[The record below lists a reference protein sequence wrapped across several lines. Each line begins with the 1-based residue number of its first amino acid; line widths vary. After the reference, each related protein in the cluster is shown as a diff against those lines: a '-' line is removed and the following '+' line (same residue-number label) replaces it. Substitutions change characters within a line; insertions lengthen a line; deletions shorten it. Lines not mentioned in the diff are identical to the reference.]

1 MASGQKAPAVF
12 SIPAGAPFLTTLAD
26 ALLDGRLGAIP
37 GLGTD
42 PLALAEVTVL
52 LPTRRAVRA
61 FADIL
66 LARAPAGALVL
77 PNIRPIGDVDEEEHL
92 LSDSA
97 ETAADRL
104 LLPNAVSRV
113 ERLLVLSR
121 LIGAWSRAIRAD
133 LFDTTHDRRVPET
146 AAGAVRLAA
155 DLARLIDDMEIAG
168 IPWSEL
174 RHLIPEDYPEFRQLT
189 LDFLRIAGEA
199 WPAYL
204 AEESLVNPAGR
215 RDRLLRAEAARLM
228 AHPPRAPII
237 AAGSTG
243 SIPATAHLLAAIA
256 RLPTG
261 AVVLPGLDR
270 ELDEPSWTAIGGLE
284 GEGRPTPSHPQYGL
298 KQLLRELGVTRESV
312 AELAPPSAFA
322 ARRKLLSEMMRPAE
336 TTELWSTRALADPA
350 PALDGLSVLVA
361 RNDREEALAIAFAL
375 REAIETP
382 DVAAALVTPD
392 RDLARRVAAELARW
406 GIIADDS
413 AGSTLDTTPPG
424 IFARLF
430 AEVVARPGD
439 PLALLAL
446 LKHPI
451 AAFGMDR
458 AECRA
463 SARALELALMRGKAI
478 PADLATL
485 PDLLAAPRPAEPRRR
500 DPASRLAPE
509 DWDNALG
516 LARRLAAILAP
527 LHRAEPAP
535 GAATSD
541 LASLIQEVI
550 PALRAAASDET
561 GSDAFL
567 WQGTA
572 GEALARL
579 LGELAER
586 GTKVDIARA
595 DLPSFLTAVMAGA
608 RVSRPPVAGARIHIW
623 GVLEARLQTADLMI
637 LAGLDE
643 GVWPGETRT
652 DPWLSRTM
660 REQLGLDPPE
670 RRIGLAAHDFAEALA
685 GPRVV
690 VTRAE
695 RRAGTPT
702 IASRWLQ
709 RLFAVIGKD
718 ATEELTARGARYLAW
733 ARHADA
739 AASVQPAPRPA
750 PRPAVALRPRGL
762 SITEIETW
770 IRDPYEIYAK
780 HVLRIF
786 ELPAI
791 GAPPDA
797 AMRGSILHDILAG
810 FVLEPRPGGL
820 TPEQHLAALAL
831 KHFAP
836 LETSSPDAHALWS
849 LRWQE
854 VARWFL
860 DWEAGRAADIA
871 GRHAEIS
878 GSFDFEVPGGSFT
891 LRGRADR
898 IDLRNDGGVEIY
910 DYKSGQ
916 TPTPAQVATFAPQL
930 PLEAAMVAAG
940 AFGETFRG
948 KPIAELAFIGLA
960 DIEYDR
966 WLKPAAGKDTT
977 PSELGASAL
986 AKLKAL
992 VAAYDRPEQ
1001 PYLSMARPM
1010 FERRWSG
1017 DYDHLARIREW
1028 RHALGDSG

>member
-1 MASGQKAPAVF
+1 MATGRKTPAVF
-12 SIPAGAPFLTTLAD
+12 SIPAGAPFLDTLAD

-37 GLGTD
+37 GLGED
-42 PLALAEVTVL
+42 PLAPADVTVL

-66 LARAPAGALVL
+66 LARAPSGALVL
-77 PNIRPIGDVDEEEHL
+77 PTIRPIGDVDEEEHL
-92 LSDSA
+92 LVESA

-113 ERLLVLSR
+113 QRLLVLSR

-133 LFDTTHDRRVPET
+133 LFDTAHDRRVPET

-155 DLARLIDDMEIAG
+155 DLARLIDDMEVAG

-174 RHLIPEDYPEFRQLT
+174 RNLIPEDYPEFRQLT
-189 LDFLRIAGEA
+189 LDFLKIAGEA

-215 RDRLLRAEAARLM
+215 RDRLLRAEAARLV
-228 AHPPRAPII
+228 AHPPGAPIV

-243 SIPATAHLLAAIA
+243 SIPATAHLLATIA

-270 ELDEPSWTAIGGLE
+270 ELDEPSWSSIGGPE
-284 GEGRPTPSHPQYGL
+284 EGRGTPSHPQYGL
-298 KQLLRELGVTRESV
+298 KQLLRELGVTREAV
-312 AELAPPSAFA
+312 AEIAPPDAFA
-322 ARRKLLSEMMRPAE
+322 ARRRLLSETMRPAE
-336 TTELWSTRALADPA
+336 TTELWSSRALSDPA

-361 RNDREEALAIAFAL
+361 RTDREEALAIAFAL
-375 REAIETP
+375 REAIEEPGVT
-382 DVAAALVTPD
+382 AALVTPD
-392 RDLARRVAAELARW
+392 RDLARRVSAELARW
-406 GIIADDS
+406 EIVADDS
-413 AGSTLDTTPPG
+413 AGSSLDQTPPG

-439 PLALLAL
+439 PAALLAL
-446 LKHPI
+446 LKHPM
-451 AAFGMDR
+451 AAFGMER

-463 SARALELALMRGKAI
+463 AARALELALMRGKAL
-478 PADLATL
+478 PGDLASL
-485 PDLLAAPRPAEPRRR
+485 PDALAVPRPTELRRR
-500 DPASRLAPE
+500 DPAARLLPE
-509 DWDNALG
+509 DWDAAAR
-516 LARRLAAILAP
+516 LAGRLAAIFAP
-527 LHRAEPAP
+527 LHAAEPAP
-535 GAATSD
+535 GAD
-541 LASLIQEVI
+541 LAALMQRVL
-550 PALRAAASDET
+550 PAIRGAAADDT

-567 WQGTA
+567 WQGAA

-586 GTKVDIARA
+586 GASVDIARA

-608 RVSRPPVAGARIHIW
+608 RVSRPPVPGARIHIW
-623 GVLEARLQTADLMI
+623 GVLEARLQSADLMI

-643 GVWPGETRT
+643 GVWPAETRT

-660 REQLGLDPPE
+660 REQLGLEPPE

-685 GPRVV
+685 GPRVL

-709 RLFAVIGKD
+709 RLFAVIGAD
-718 ATEELTARGARYLAW
+718 AAEALTARGARYLAW

-739 AASVQPAPRPA
+739 AAAVQPAPRPA
-750 PRPAVALRPRGL
+750 PRPPLSLRPRGL

-780 HVLRIF
+780 HVLGIF
-786 ELPAI
+786 ELPEL

-797 AMRGSILHDILAG
+797 ATRGIILHDILAD
-810 FVLEPRPGGL
+810 FVTEPPPDGL
-820 TPEQHLAALAL
+820 TPEQHLAVLARA
-831 KHFAP
+831 HFAA
-836 LETSSPDAHALWS
+836 LEKSSPDFHALWS

-871 GRHAEIS
+871 SRHAEIP
-878 GSFDFEVPGGSFT
+878 GSLDFAVPGGSFT

-898 IDLRNDGGVEIY
+898 IDLRHDGGVEIY

-916 TPTPAQVATFAPQL
+916 TPSPAQVATFAPQL

-940 AFGETFRG
+940 AFGEAFRG
-948 KPIAELAFIGLA
+948 RPIVELAFIGLA
-960 DIEYDR
+960 GIGRDD
-966 WLKPAAGKDTT
+966 WFKPAAGKDTT
-977 PSELGASAL
+977 PSELGAAAL

-1028 RHALGDSG
+1028 RHALGDAG